1 MRLKGAGTALRYTG
15 APRACSRR
23 LVTFVSTF
31 PSCLYKV
38 LIQLPLFASQ
48 ASRSN
53 LYLKAYMPVAGDD
66 GTCGNG

>member
-1 MRLKGAGTALRYTG
+1 MALTG
-15 APRACSRR
+15 ASVK
-23 LVTFVSTF
+23 LVYTIPHYRD
-31 PSCLYKV
+31 PSAHLPLDPASHKV
-38 LIQLPLFASQ
+38 LIRLPLFASQ